1 MNTLLLTVLIAG
13 GATALMFLR
22 PTNLKGIAVL
32 FLIMVLTLGA
42 LVTLVRTTAP
52 ATESECSRE

>member
-1 MNTLLLTVLIAG
+1 MNTLLLTALIAG

-22 PTNLKGIAVL
+22 PKNLKGIAVL
-32 FLIMVLTLGA
+32 ILITVLTLGA

-52 ATESECSRE
+52 ANESECSRE

>member
-1 MNTLLLTVLIAG
+1 MNTLLLIALIAG

-22 PTNLKGIAVL
+22 PKNLKGIAVL
-32 FLIMVLTLGA
+32 ILIMVLTLGA

-52 ATESECSRE
+52 ANESEVHHG